1 MRKAKVYINGLFC
14 GVLTEDYE
22 GYHFSYTPE
31 YLALEGAS
39 QSSRLKENLDN
50 LLTIKAFY
58 FLFHFSGEPYS
69 LIFW

>member
-14 GVLTEDYE
+14 GVLIEDYE

-39 QSSRLKENLDN
+39 QSSRLKKSLDN
-50 LLTIKAFY
+50 LLIIKTFY
-58 FLFHFSGEPYS
+58 FSFHFSGEPYS